1 MARYS
6 SSRSSTK
13 RVPKKPSLLS
23 DVLDADD
30 WGIIA
35 RYVELLRPCKE
46 ATMLLQGH
54 VGTATV
60 RGIAVKGAI
69 WQVLPVF
76 ESLMLA
82 FKNARE
88 RHKPAETLAS

>member
-1 MARYS
+1 LKLRTAIEEFVDYELGEYNAAIARYS
-6 SSRSSTK
+6 SSRLSTK

-30 WGIIA
+30 WGIVA

-54 VGTATV
+54 VGTATI
-60 RGIAVKGAI
+60 RGTAVKGAI
-69 WQVLPVF
+69 
-76 ESLMLA
+76 
-82 FKNARE
+82 
-88 RHKPAETLAS
+88 